1 MGNFIFL
8 KKYDKD
14 LFEIINEAEYL
25 YRDEYFEQCI
35 TQTRRFGECVC
46 KKVLKNKYAA
56 DSSFDSMLSD
66 LSDMT
71 SGSEQEKEFLEDL
84 YFLKKQ
90 GNKSTHSNKVQK
102 DGREALECLQRA
114 FEVAINYCAYNK
126 KSAKEVLSL
135 QYDIELLVTG
145 KKSKKTL
152 TEKYKQAKSASIKP
166 KKEQVKQ
173 SHKMVTQ
180 KEKTKF
186 LFFWIFI
193 LVSAV
198 ISLILLIVMTILV
211 NI

>member
-1 MGNFIFL
+1 MMNQIKMLVMDVDGTLTDGKIYYGNDGEVFKAFDVRDGYRLI
-8 KKYDKD
+8 KCEQYGIITAIITGKSSRIVEGRAKD
-14 LFEIINEAEYL
+14 LKIREVY
-25 YRDEYFEQCI
+25 
-35 TQTRRFGECVC
+35 
-46 KKVLKNKYAA
+46 
-56 DSSFDSMLSD
+56 
-66 LSDMT
+66 
-71 SGSEQEKEFLEDL
+71 
-84 YFLKKQ
+84 Q
-90 GNKSTHSNKVQK
+90 GVSNK
-102 DGREALECLQRA
+102 L
-114 FEVAINYCAYNK
+114 
-126 KSAKEVLSL
+126 EVL
-135 QYDIELLVTG
+135 
-145 KKSKKTL
+145 KTL